1 MTQLFKPLPRRLL
14 TEELTHAESHSS
26 TFLEEDAA
34 GKKSLYLKGIFIQGG
49 VKNHNERLYPLHE
62 IKKAVSFIQGEIDK
76 DISIIGECD
85 HPEELT
91 INLDRVSHVITQMWM
106 DGASG
111 MGKLKILPTPMGNI
125 VRTLIEADVRLGV
138 SSRGVG
144 NVDDAGE
151 VSSSEMITVDIVA
164 RPSAPN
170 AYPKPVYESRNA
182 RRGRV
187 IDDLAQ
193 AVSHDPKA
201 QKHLARE
208 ILRWIDTL

>member
-1 MTQLFKPLPRRLL
+1 MTKLTHQPFRRLL
-14 TEELTHAESHSS
+14 TEELTYAESQS
-26 TFLEEDAA
+26 TSFLEEDAA

-62 IKKAVSFIQGEIDK
+62 IKKAVGFIQSEIDK
-76 DISIIGECD
+76 DVSIIGECD

-91 INLDRVSHVITQMWM
+91 INLDRVSHMITQMWM

-125 VRTLIEADVRLGV
+125 VRTLIECDVRLGV

-144 NVDDAGE
+144 NVDDGGE
-151 VSSSEMITVDIVA
+151 VSSFEIITIDIVA

-170 AYPKPVYESRNA
+170 AYPKPVYESRQSK
-182 RRGRV
+182 RGRV

-193 AVSHDPKA
+193 AVAHDPKA
-201 QKHLARE
+201 QKYLVRE
-208 ILRWIDTL
+208 LLGWINKL